1 MPGSKI
7 NPGALSS
14 QTIDQR
20 AVTMPNSGSA
30 SASPTRA
37 SFAARLGS
45 PILEIVRLPDRRRY
59 I

>member
-1 MPGSKI
+1 MPGSNM

-20 AVTMPNSGSA
+20 PVTTPNTGSA
-30 SASPTRA
+30 SASPTRT

-45 PILEIVRLPDRRRY
+45 PILEIVRLPDGR